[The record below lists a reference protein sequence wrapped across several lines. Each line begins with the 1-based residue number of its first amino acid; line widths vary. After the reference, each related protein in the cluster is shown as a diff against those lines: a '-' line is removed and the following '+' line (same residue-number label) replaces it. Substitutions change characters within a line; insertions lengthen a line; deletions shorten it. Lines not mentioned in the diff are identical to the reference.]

1 MLLNKMTKTE
11 IKDIVNS
18 EVKKVL
24 KQILK
29 DEILK
34 IQKSKEGKDLMK
46 DVTKEA
52 MVNFYRFLW
61 TQRSV
66 WEGKL

>member
-1 MLLNKMTKTE
+1 MTKTE

-29 DEILK
+29 DEIVKQLK
-34 IQKSKEGKDLMK
+34 NKENKDVLK

-52 MVNFYRFLW
+52 LINFYRFLW

-66 WEGKL
+66 WENKI

>member
-1 MLLNKMTKTE
+1 MTKTE

-29 DEILK
+29 DEIMK
-34 IQKSKEGKDLMK
+34 IHKTKENKDMIK
-46 DVTKEA
+46 DVAKEA

>member
-1 MLLNKMTKTE
+1 MTKTE

-18 EVKKVL
+18 EVKRVL

-29 DEILK
+29 DEIIK
-34 IQKSKEGKDLMK
+34 IQKTKENKDMVK
-46 DVTKEA
+46 DVAKEA